1 MEWLKLRSVRSTS
14 WILLVFAAGMIGL
27 AVLVLSHAHW
37 ATMSAATGTPSTR
50 SNESFTGLALGQLVL
65 GVLGVLAITSEFS
78 SGMIR
83 ATFAAV
89 PRLADRAGRQGG
101 RGRRHHAGGGG
112 GAGLAAFAA
121 GELALRPGLDATLAQ
136 PGVLRAVLM
145 GGAYPCLIALIALG
159 LGAIV
164 RNTAA
169 AISAVVGI
177 LFVLPLIL
185 LPLGYSI
192 QNSVGQFM
200 PMLIAENSLTA
211 VKAQSHTLSPGLGFG
226 MLCVVRGRRA
236 GRRHPGAGPARRVTG
251 TIGSMESEL
260 RRVAGIVLGA
270 PFTRRTRREL
280 LYCLFGGLAGVAG
293 FVVTVVLL
301 TSGFTV
307 SASVIGTVVGLLLI
321 TVGLRVSRR
330 LGSLHRRLLRRFPGY
345 PVEAPPRFQPGTG
358 VLGRLDRRLRD
369 RAAWRGV
376 WYSLIKLPVAAVQ
389 LYVVTLTIFGLV
401 DITYPV
407 DWLLFRNHS
416 AGTSLS
422 PMVAIVPFPFGGAFH
437 ISSWLGT
444 YPAAFFG
451 ALCVICAAWLA
462 RGITAADHALVRSLL
477 APTSM
482 AERVSELERTRTLAV
497 EDSAAALRRVERDLH
512 DGAQMRLAALAMNLG
527 MAREKLDDDDATVR
541 ELIDAA
547 HRNAVDAL
555 ADLRDLAR
563 GIHPPVLDNGLASAL
578 DSLAASSAIPASV
591 TASIGQ
597 RPAPAIETIAYF
609 CAAELIANAT
619 KHSYAN
625 QITINISTERAGL
638 LCLDV
643 SDDGIGGADATR
655 GGLSGLVQRVST
667 VDGRIDVSSP
677 PGGPTVVT
685 VVLPMKA

>member
-1 MEWLKLRSVRSTS
+1 V
-14 WILLVFAAGMIGL
+14 
-27 AVLVLSHAHW
+27 
-37 ATMSAATGTPSTR
+37 
-50 SNESFTGLALGQLVL
+50 
-65 GVLGVLAITSEFS
+65 
-78 SGMIR
+78 
-83 ATFAAV
+83 
-89 PRLADRAGRQGG
+89 
-101 RGRRHHAGGGG
+101 
-112 GAGLAAFAA
+112 
-121 GELALRPGLDATLAQ
+121 
-136 PGVLRAVLM
+136 
-145 GGAYPCLIALIALG
+145 
-159 LGAIV
+159 
-164 RNTAA
+164 
-169 AISAVVGI
+169 
-177 LFVLPLIL
+177 
-185 LPLGYSI
+185 
-192 QNSVGQFM
+192 
-200 PMLIAENSLTA
+200 
-211 VKAQSHTLSPGLGFG
+211 
-226 MLCVVRGRRA
+226 
-236 GRRHPGAGPARRVTG
+236 
-251 TIGSMESEL
+251 ESEL

-270 PFTRRTRREL
+270 PLTRRTRREL
-280 LYCLFGGLAGVAG
+280 LYCIFGGLAGVGG

-321 TVGLRVSRR
+321 TVGLRLSRR
-330 LGSLHRRLLRRFPGY
+330 LGSLHRRLVRRFLGY
-345 PVEAPPRFQPGTG
+345 QVEAPPRFQPGTG

-376 WYSLIKLPVAAVQ
+376 WYSLIKLPVAGVQ
-389 LYVVTLTIFGLV
+389 LYAVTLTIFGLV

-407 DWLLFRNHS
+407 DWLLFHNHP
-416 AGTSLS
+416 AGASPS
-422 PMVAIVPFPFGGAFH
+422 PMVAIVPFPFGGALH
-437 ISSWLGT
+437 ITSWPGT
-444 YPAAFFG
+444 YPAAFLG
-451 ALCVICAAWLA
+451 ALCVVCAAWLA
-462 RGITAADHALVRSLL
+462 RGVSAADHALVRSLL

-527 MAREKLDDDDATVR
+527 MAREKLDGADDATVR

-591 TASIGQ
+591 TASIGP

-625 QITINISTERAGL
+625 QITINISTERAGVL
-638 LCLDV
+638 RLDV
-643 SDDGIGGADATR
+643 TDDGIGGADAAR
-655 GGLSGLVQRVST
+655 GSGLSGLVQRVST

-677 PGGPTVVT
+677 AGGPTAVT